1 MFHTAFDVM
10 PWTILL
16 GTRGFSEMAWLGQE
30 PFFWKLNLELF
41 KVPGSGCLCQKLAWK
56 GSKKCRFNDS

>member
-1 MFHTAFDVM
+1 M

-41 KVPGSGCLCQKLAWK
+41 KVQVQLHF
-56 GSKKCRFNDS
+56 SKKTKLVKGDLLNASNSHENG